1 MTQFVVTPDMDVS
14 DVSVGLNISL
24 DAASRILEQMNKEV
38 ETEAEPMTEEAQSG
52 CVGPIV
58 VSCS

>member
-24 DAASRILEQMNKEV
+24 DAASRILEQMNKEP
-38 ETEAEPMTEEAQSG
+38 EAEPMTEEPQSG
-52 CVGPIV
+52 CVVPIV